1 MPQTAQDSIP
11 FERMFTDGI
20 CRVKEGYYT
29 KTVQFQDINYHLAQ
43 KEDRMEMFSEWASFL
58 NFFDSSI
65 HFELSFLNRCAAE
78 EQFER
83 VVQIED
89 TEDGYDEL
97 RHEYSGM
104 LKRQLM
110 KGNNGL
116 VKEKYLT
123 FAIEAESMKQA
134 KPRLEHIEN
143 DILNNFRHLGVM
155 ARSLN
160 GKERLE
166 VMHDM
171 FHINEDDIFQFEWS
185 DLVPSGMSVKDFIAP
200 TSFAFQK
207 GRSFQM
213 GSTYGAV
220 SYLAITAPELN
231 DRVLADFLDMES
243 SQVISIHIQSV
254 DQTAAIKR
262 VKHTITELDRSKIE
276 EQKKAVRA
284 GYDMGATRSLITA

>member
-1 MPQTAQDSIP
+1 
-11 FERMFTDGI
+11 MFTDGI
-20 CRVKEGYYT
+20 CRVREGYYT

-43 KEDRMEMFSEWASFL
+43 KEDRKELFSEWASFL

-83 VVQIED
+83 AVQMED

-104 LKRQLM
+104 LKKQLI

-200 TSFAFQK
+200 TSLGF
-207 GRSFQM
+207 
-213 GSTYGAV
+213 
-220 SYLAITAPELN
+220 
-231 DRVLADFLDMES
+231 
-243 SQVISIHIQSV
+243 
-254 DQTAAIKR
+254 
-262 VKHTITELDRSKIE
+262 
-276 EQKKAVRA
+276 
-284 GYDMGATRSLITA
+284 